1 MSIGSRV
8 PTTVALLAS
17 LLFGP
22 TLEAEPYMA
31 VRYGM
36 TCSQCHVNPTG
47 GGKRNRFGMDFSQ
60 TTLPSWSINS
70 SDVERFRNLIRPAEP
85 ASAAEPAAPAERG
98 PDEAAARQGEA
109 PAARARKPLI
119 ESTYTDG
126 YLADFF
132 SVGADFRFA
141 SRTTFPTGPAT
152 SSLDVTEANIYGSLE
167 FLDEFA
173 TFYLDETVAP
183 GGASA
188 REAFGMLRGPAGSWL
203 KAGRILLPFGTR
215 IQDDAAFIREQTGY
229 TFGTQDL
236 GVELGLEPGPI
247 SAAISVSN
255 GTGGS
260 SDDNRDKQ
268 VTGMF
273 GFIQRQFR
281 IGVQGSWNNGPEARR
296 AVFGATAGFNIGR
309 LTVLAEADEVIDKS
323 FGADSSVNHEV
334 LYYAEADYLLAKGVN
349 LRFSYDY
356 ADPDSGVS
364 NDQFTRIGGGIQYFP
379 VQFTELR
386 LLYYFR
392 DEADRSGRPDT
403 GTLILEAHLF
413 F

>member
-8 PTTVALLAS
+8 PLTFALLAS
-17 LLFGP
+17 LFIGP
-22 TLEAEPYMA
+22 ALEAEPYMA

-70 SDVERFRNLIRPAEP
+70 SDVERFRSLLRPE
-85 ASAAEPAAPAERG
+85 EPAAPAGRG
-98 PDEAAARQGEA
+98 RDEASPPGPGEGDA
-109 PAARARKPLI
+109 TKGRKPLI
-119 ESTYTDG
+119 ESTYIDG

-132 SVGADFRFA
+132 SIGADFRFA
-141 SRTTFPTGPAT
+141 SQSTFPSSGPST
-152 SSLDVTEANIYGSLE
+152 SSLDLTEGNIYGSLE
-167 FLDEFA
+167 LLDEFA

-203 KAGRILLPFGTR
+203 KAGRIMLPFGTR
-215 IQDDAAFIREQTGY
+215 IQDDAAFIRDQTGFN
-229 TFGTQDL
+229 FGSQDL

-260 SDDNRDKQ
+260 SDTNRDKQ
-268 VTGMF
+268 VTGMV
-273 GFIQRQFR
+273 GFIERQFR
-281 IGVQGSWNNGPEARR
+281 LGIQGSWNNGTEARR
-296 AVFGATAGFNIGR
+296 AVIGATAGFNIGR
-309 LTVLAEADEVIDKS
+309 LTILAEADEVIDKS
-323 FGADSSVNHEV
+323 FGVDSSVNHEFV
-334 LYYAEADYLLAKGVN
+334 YYVEADYLLARGVN
-349 LRFSYDY
+349 LKFSYDY
-356 ADPDSGVS
+356 ADPDSGVDS
-364 NDQFTRIGGGIQYFP
+364 DQFTRIGGGLQYFP
-379 VQFTELR
+379 VQFTELQ

>member
-8 PTTVALLAS
+8 PIAFALLAS
-17 LLFGP
+17 LFIGP

-31 VRYGM
+31 IRYGM

-70 SDVERFRNLIRPAEP
+70 SDVERFRNLVRPAEP
-85 ASAAEPAAPAERG
+85 GAAAERG
-98 PDEAAARQGEA
+98 PDEASTTASGESPATKA
-109 PAARARKPLI
+109 PRPLI

-132 SVGADFRFA
+132 SIGADFRFA
-141 SRTTFPTGPAT
+141 SRTTFPSGPAT
-152 SSLDVTEANIYGSLE
+152 TSLDLTEGNIYGSLE
-167 FLDEFA
+167 LLDEFA

-215 IQDDAAFIREQTGY
+215 IQDDAAFIREQTGFN
-229 TFGTQDL
+229 FGSQDL

-268 VTGMF
+268 VTGMI

-281 IGVQGSWNNGPEARR
+281 VGVQGSWNNGTEARR

-309 LTVLAEADEVIDKS
+309 LTILAEADEVIDKS
-323 FGADSSVNHEV
+323 FGVDSSVNHEV

-364 NDQFTRIGGGIQYFP
+364 SDQFTRIGGGIQYFP